1 MQVCKRF
8 SFRFQKMRT
17 DTIDNN
23 NTKSSA
29 PLLANRYP
37 RMVTKDG
44 HSTFHMDGAQ
54 GKGLAYLRD
63 AWGILMDMRWR
74 WMMLVFSASFV
85 LHWLVFAVLWYLLAE
100 MNGDLELDHDAPPD
114 NHTICVKYITS
125 FTAAFSFS
133 LETQLTIGYGTMFP
147 SGDCPSAIALL
158 AIQMVLGLML
168 EAFITGAFVAKIARP
183 KNRAFSIRFTHS
195 AVVVHT
201 EGKPYLMF
209 QVANTRPSPL
219 TSVRVSAIVYQE
231 TDNGQLHQ
239 TSVDFHLDSITSE
252 ECPFFTF
259 PLTYYHS
266 ITPSSPL
273 AGLLQREAPH
283 HFELVIF
290 LSAMQEGT
298 GETCQRRTS
307 YLPSEIIMHHCFAS
321 MLARGTKGEY
331 QIKMEN
337 FDKTIPEFPP
347 AADSKNPKR
356 TDQEIRINGQLTE
369 SFQICETGLTE

>member
-1 MQVCKRF
+1 
-8 SFRFQKMRT
+8 MRA
-17 DTIDNN
+17 DTTESN

-29 PLLANRYP
+29 PLLSQRYL

-44 HSTFHMDGAQ
+44 HSTFQMDGAQ

-85 LHWLVFAVLWYLLAE
+85 IHWLVFAVLWYLLAE

-183 KNRAFSIRFTHS
+183 KNRAFSIRFTRS
-195 AVVVHT
+195 AVVTHT

-209 QVANTRPSPL
+209 QVANTRSSPL
-219 TSVRVSAIVYQE
+219 TSVQIAAILYQE
-231 TDNGQLHQ
+231 QENGQLHQ
-239 TSVDFHLDSITSE
+239 TSIDFHLDRVTSD
-252 ECPFFTF
+252 ECPFFVF

-273 AGLLQREAPH
+273 AALLQREAAH
-283 HFELVIF
+283 HFELVVF
-290 LSAMQEGT
+290 LSAVQEGT
-298 GETCQRRTS
+298 GEICQRRTS
-307 YLPSEIIMHHCFAS
+307 YLPSEIVLYQRFAS
-321 MLARGTKGEY
+321 VLARNAKGEY

-337 FDKTIPEFPP
+337 FDKTIPELPA
-347 AADSKNPKR
+347 AADSKSPKR
-356 TDQEIRINGQLTE
+356 TAKEIRINGQHSD
-369 SFQICETGLTE
+369 SFQLSETGLIE

>member
-1 MQVCKRF
+1 MT
-8 SFRFQKMRT
+8 T
-17 DTIDNN
+17 DMIESN
-23 NTKSSA
+23 NTKSSV
-29 PLLANRYP
+29 PLLTQRYL

-44 HSTFHMDGAQ
+44 HSTLQIDGAQ

-85 LHWLVFAVLWYLLAE
+85 IHWLVFAVLWYLLAE

-183 KNRAFSIRFTHS
+183 KNRAFSIRFTRS
-195 AVVVHT
+195 AVVTHT
-201 EGKPYLMF
+201 EGKVYLMF
-209 QVANTRPSPL
+209 QVANTRSSPL
-219 TSVRVSAIVYQE
+219 TSVQISAILYQE
-231 TDNGQLHQ
+231 QENGQLHQ
-239 TSVDFHLDSITSE
+239 TSIDFHLDSVTSD
-252 ECPFFTF
+252 ECAFFIF

-266 ITPSSPL
+266 VTPSSPL
-273 AGLLQREAPH
+273 AALLQKEAPH

-290 LSAMQEGT
+290 LSAVQEST
-298 GETCQRRTS
+298 GEMCQRRTS
-307 YLPSEIIMHHCFAS
+307 YLPSEIMLYHRFAS
-321 MLARGTKGEY
+321 VLARNAKGEY

-337 FDKTIPEFPP
+337 FDKTIPELPA
-347 AADSKNPKR
+347 AADSNCPRR
-356 TDQEIRINGQLTE
+356 TDKEIRINGQHVD
-369 SFQICETGLTE
+369 SFQLSEAGLTE

>member
-1 MQVCKRF
+1 
-8 SFRFQKMRT
+8 MRT
-17 DTIDNN
+17 DMIESN

-29 PLLANRYP
+29 PLLTQRYL

-44 HSTFHMDGAQ
+44 HSTLQMDGAQ

-85 LHWLVFAVLWYLLAE
+85 IHWLVFAVLWYVLAE
-100 MNGDLELDHDAPPD
+100 MNGDLELDHDSPPD

-183 KNRAFSIRFTHS
+183 KNRAFSIRFTRS
-195 AVVVHT
+195 AVVTHM

-209 QVANTRPSPL
+209 QVANTRSSPL
-219 TSVRVSAIVYQE
+219 MSVQISAILYQE
-231 TDNGQLHQ
+231 QENGQLHQ
-239 TSVDFHLDSITSE
+239 TSVDFHLDSITSG

-273 AGLLQREAPH
+273 AALLQREAAH

-290 LSAMQEGT
+290 LSAVQEGT
-298 GETCQRRTS
+298 GEMCQRRTS
-307 YLPSEIIMHHCFAS
+307 YLPSEIMLYHRFAAV
-321 MLARGTKGEY
+321 LARSAKGEY

-337 FDKTIPEFPP
+337 FDKTIPEFP
-347 AADSKNPKR
+347 AVADSKSPKR
-356 TDQEIRINGQLTE
+356 TAKEIRINGQHAD
-369 SFQICETGLTE
+369 SFQLSETGLTE

>member
-1 MQVCKRF
+1 TE
-8 SFRFQKMRT
+8 S
-17 DTIDNN
+17 N
-23 NTKSSA
+23 NTKSTA
-29 PLLANRYP
+29 PLLTQRYL

-44 HSTFHMDGAQ
+44 HSTLQMDGAQ

-85 LHWLVFAVLWYLLAE
+85 IHWLVFAVLWYLLAE

-183 KNRAFSIRFTHS
+183 KNRAFSIRFTRS
-195 AVVVHT
+195 AVVTHS
-201 EGKPYLMF
+201 EGKPHLMF
-209 QVANTRPSPL
+209 QVSNTRSSPL
-219 TSVRVSAIVYQE
+219 TSVQISAILYQE
-231 TDNGQLHQ
+231 QENGQLHQ
-239 TSVDFHLDSITSE
+239 TSVDFHLDSITADV
-252 ECPFFTF
+252 CPFFIF

-273 AGLLQREAPH
+273 AALLQREVPH
-283 HFELVIF
+283 HFELVVF
-290 LSAMQEGT
+290 LSAVQEGT

-307 YLPSEIIMHHCFAS
+307 YLPSEIMLYHRFAPV
-321 MLARGTKGEY
+321 LARSAKGEY

-337 FDKTIPEFPP
+337 FDKTISELP
-347 AADSKNPKR
+347 AAAGSKSPRR
-356 TDQEIRINGQLTE
+356 TDKEIRINGQHAD
-369 SFQICETGLTE
+369 SFQLCETSLRE

>member
-1 MQVCKRF
+1 IE
-8 SFRFQKMRT
+8 S
-17 DTIDNN
+17 N
-23 NTKSSA
+23 NTQSSA
-29 PLLANRYP
+29 PLLTQRYL

-44 HSTFHMDGAQ
+44 HSTFQMDGAQ

-85 LHWLVFAVLWYLLAE
+85 IHWLVFAVLWYLLAE

-195 AVVVHT
+195 AVVTHT
-201 EGKPYLMF
+201 ERKPYLMF
-209 QVANTRPSPL
+209 QVANTRSSPL
-219 TSVRVSAIVYQE
+219 TSVQISAILYQE
-231 TDNGQLHQ
+231 QENGQLHQ
-239 TSVDFHLDSITSE
+239 TSIDFHLDSVTSD
-252 ECPFFTF
+252 ECPFFIF

-273 AGLLQREAPH
+273 ATLLQREAAH

-290 LSAMQEGT
+290 LSAVQEGT

-307 YLPSEIIMHHCFAS
+307 YLPSEIMLYHRFAS
-321 MLARGTKGEY
+321 VLARNAKGEY

-337 FDKTIPEFPP
+337 FDKTIPELP
-347 AADSKNPKR
+347 AAADLKSPKR
-356 TDQEIRINGQLTE
+356 THKEIRINGQHTD
-369 SFQICETGLTE
+369 SFQLSETGLTE

>member
-1 MQVCKRF
+1 
-8 SFRFQKMRT
+8 MRT
-17 DTIDNN
+17 DTIESN

-29 PLLANRYP
+29 PLLTQRYL

-44 HSTFHMDGAQ
+44 HSTLQMDGAQ
-54 GKGLAYLRD
+54 GRGLAYLRD

-85 LHWLVFAVLWYLLAE
+85 IHWLVFAVLWYVLAE
-100 MNGDLELDHDAPPD
+100 MNGDLELDHDSPPD

-183 KNRAFSIRFTHS
+183 KNRAFSIRFTRS
-195 AVVVHT
+195 AIVTHT

-209 QVANTRPSPL
+209 QVANTRSSPL
-219 TSVRVSAIVYQE
+219 TSVQISAILYQE
-231 TDNGQLHQ
+231 QENGQLHQ
-239 TSVDFHLDSITSE
+239 TSIDFHLDSITLN

-273 AGLLQREAPH
+273 AALLQREAAR
-283 HFELVIF
+283 HFELVVF
-290 LSAMQEGT
+290 LSAVQEGT
-298 GETCQRRTS
+298 GEMCQRRTS
-307 YLPSEIIMHHCFAS
+307 YLPSEIMLYHRFAPV
-321 MLARGTKGEY
+321 LARSAKGEY

-337 FDKTIPEFPP
+337 FDKTIPELPA
-347 AADSKNPKR
+347 AADSVSPRR
-356 TDQEIRINGQLTE
+356 TAKEIRINGQHTD
-369 SFQICETGLTE
+369 SFQLSETGLTE

>member
-1 MQVCKRF
+1 LE
-8 SFRFQKMRT
+8 S
-17 DTIDNN
+17 N

-29 PLLANRYP
+29 PLLTQRYL

-44 HSTFHMDGAQ
+44 HSTFQLDGAQ

-63 AWGILMDMRWR
+63 AWGILMEMRWR

-85 LHWLVFAVLWYLLAE
+85 IHWLVFAVLWYLLAE

-158 AIQMVLGLML
+158 AVQMVLGLML

-183 KNRAFSIRFTHS
+183 KNRALSIRFTRC
-195 AVVVHT
+195 AVVT
-201 EGKPYLMF
+201 QSEGKPHLTF
-209 QVANTRPSPL
+209 QVANTRSSPL
-219 TSVRVSAIVYQE
+219 TSVQVSALLYREQE
-231 TDNGQLHQ
+231 NGQLHQ
-239 TSVDFHLDSITSE
+239 TSVDFHLDSVTSD
-252 ECPFFTF
+252 ECPFFIF

-266 ITPSSPL
+266 IGPSSPL
-273 AGLLQREAPH
+273 AALLQRETAH

-290 LSAMQEGT
+290 LSAVQEGT

-307 YLPSEIIMHHCFAS
+307 YLPSEILLWHRFAPA
-321 MLARGTKGEY
+321 LARNAKGEY

-337 FDKTIPEFPP
+337 FDKAVPELP
-347 AADSKNPKR
+347 AAADASSPNR
-356 TDQEIRINGQLTE
+356 TAKEIRSNGQHADT
-369 SFQICETGLTE
+369 FQLCETGPAE

>member
-1 MQVCKRF
+1 
-8 SFRFQKMRT
+8 MRS
-17 DTIDNN
+17 DMIDSN

-29 PLLANRYP
+29 PLLDQRHL

-44 HSTFHMDGAQ
+44 HSTLQIDGTQ
-54 GKGLAYLRD
+54 RKGLAYLRD

-74 WMMLVFSASFV
+74 WMMLVFAASFV
-85 LHWLVFAVLWYLLAE
+85 IHWLVFAVLWYLLAE

-114 NHTICVKYITS
+114 NHTICVKYVTS

-195 AVVVHT
+195 AVVAHT

-219 TSVRVSAIVYQE
+219 TSVRVSAILYQE
-231 TDNGQLHQ
+231 QENGQLHQ
-239 TSVDFHLDSITSE
+239 TSVDFHLDSITFE
-252 ECPFFTF
+252 ECPFFIF

-273 AGLLQREAPH
+273 GVLLQGDTPR
-283 HFELVIF
+283 HFELVVF

-307 YLPSEIIMHHCFAS
+307 YLPSEIILHHRFAS
-321 MLARGTKGEY
+321 MLARGAKGEY

-337 FDKTIPEFPP
+337 FDKTIPELPA
-347 AADSKNPKR
+347 AADSKSPKR
-356 TDQEIRINGQLTE
+356 TDMKIRINGQHTD
-369 SFQICETGLTE
+369 SFQISETGLIE

>member
-1 MQVCKRF
+1 
-8 SFRFQKMRT
+8 
-17 DTIDNN
+17 
-23 NTKSSA
+23 
-29 PLLANRYP
+29 
-37 RMVTKDG
+37 
-44 HSTFHMDGAQ
+44 
-54 GKGLAYLRD
+54 
-63 AWGILMDMRWR
+63 
-74 WMMLVFSASFV
+74 
-85 LHWLVFAVLWYLLAE
+85 

-168 EAFITGAFVAKIARP
+168 EAFITDHVHPSLLLFLWSVSQSLEAAGNQSRYSALTQFVLFHDAGAFVAKIARP

-195 AVVVHT
+195 AVVTHT

-209 QVANTRPSPL
+209 QVANTRSSPL
-219 TSVRVSAIVYQE
+219 TSVQISAILYQE
-231 TDNGQLHQ
+231 QENGQLHQ
-239 TSVDFHLDSITSE
+239 TSVDFHLDSITADQ
-252 ECPFFTF
+252 CPFFIF

-273 AGLLQREAPH
+273 AALLQREAAH
-283 HFELVIF
+283 HFELVVF

-307 YLPSEIIMHHCFAS
+307 YLPSEIMLHYRFAPV
-321 MLARGTKGEY
+321 LARNAKGEY

-337 FDKTIPEFPP
+337 FDKIFPELPA
-347 AADSKNPKR
+347 AADSKSPKR
-356 TDQEIRINGQLTE
+356 TDKEIRINGQHSD
-369 SFQICETGLTE
+369 SFQLSETGLTE

>member
-1 MQVCKRF
+1 
-8 SFRFQKMRT
+8 
-17 DTIDNN
+17 IDSN

-29 PLLANRYP
+29 PLLAQRHL

-44 HSTFHMDGAQ
+44 HSTLQIDGTQ

-85 LHWLVFAVLWYLLAE
+85 LHWLVFAVLWLLAE
-100 MNGDLELDHDAPPD
+100 MNGDLEIDHDAPPE

-183 KNRAFSIRFTHS
+183 KNRAFSIRFTYS
-195 AVVVHT
+195 AVVTHT

-219 TSVRVSAIVYQE
+219 TSVRVSAILYE
-231 TDNGQLHQ
+231 ERENGQLFQ

-252 ECPFFTF
+252 ECPFFIF

-273 AGLLQREAPH
+273 SLLLQREAPC
-283 HFELVIF
+283 HFELVVF
-290 LSAMQEGT
+290 LSAIQEGT

-307 YLPSEIIMHHCFAS
+307 YLPSEIMLHHRFAS
-321 MLARGTKGEY
+321 MFARGTKGEY

-337 FDKTIPEFPP
+337 FDKTIPELSA
-347 AADSKNPKR
+347 AADSKSPKR
-356 TDQEIRINGQLTE
+356 TDMEIRINGQHIDN
-369 SFQICETGLTE
+369 FQISETGLTE